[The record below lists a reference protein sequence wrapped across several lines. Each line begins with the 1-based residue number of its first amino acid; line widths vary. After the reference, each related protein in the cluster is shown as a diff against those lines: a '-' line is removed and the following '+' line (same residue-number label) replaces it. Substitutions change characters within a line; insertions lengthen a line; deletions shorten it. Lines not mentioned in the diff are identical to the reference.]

1 MWITPLLL
9 SHLERRFLPI
19 DSSSI
24 PTISLTTFYDKIFD
38 IIQVNAG
45 WRIWSFIRISAGDQ
59 VGWSELS
66 DSNTC
71 NESTVAFLRSISN
84 LVIGSDVDKYST
96 LITRLRRRF
105 VQNLGFSSLKPLAG
119 VENALIDLFCKLNKL
134 SAISLLRGI
143 DSGSFDVYWSHF
155 GTTRVRASDVCSLQ
169 RLASINDITPVI
181 ENCLTLGI
189 NTVKSNQLD
198 LQLRF

>member
-1 MWITPLLL
+1 MEIK
-9 SHLERRFLPI
+9 S
-19 DSSSI
+19 
-24 PTISLTTFYDKIFD
+24 FD

-71 NESTVAFLRSISN
+71 NESTVAFLRSIST

-119 VENALIDLFCKLNKL
+119 VEM
-134 SAISLLRGI
+134 R
-143 DSGSFDVYWSHF
+143 
-155 GTTRVRASDVCSLQ
+155 
-169 RLASINDITPVI
+169 
-181 ENCLTLGI
+181 
-189 NTVKSNQLD
+189 
-198 LQLRF
+198 

>member
-1 MWITPLLL
+1 MEIK
-9 SHLERRFLPI
+9 S
-19 DSSSI
+19 
-24 PTISLTTFYDKIFD
+24 FD

-105 VQNLGFSSLKPLAG
+105 VQNPGFSSLKPLAG

-134 SAISLLRGI
+134 SAISLCVALTVDLLMFIGLI
-143 DSGSFDVYWSHF
+143 SYHF
-155 GTTRVRASDVCSLQ
+155 MPRFG
-169 RLASINDITPVI
+169 
-181 ENCLTLGI
+181 CLFSSKTCLY
-189 NTVKSNQLD
+189 
-198 LQLRF
+198 